1 MRLTMANVSLLGCIA
16 GVVLAL
22 WMTSQGAA
30 GLPAMQVEAK
40 QAQVKATVDEP
51 SDTAFVPYRELVK
64 NFCLDCHSGPAPK
77 GNLDL
82 DALVKEQIQ
91 RHTESWER
99 VVSKLR
105 SRQMPPAGQP
115 RPTEELLEHTMEQ
128 LVNQLDKVAT
138 KNPQPGRTNTF
149 RRLTRFEYQNAIRDL
164 LDLEIDSTTMLPA
177 DESSHGFDNVTLG
190 DLPPTL
196 LTRYVNAAQKIS
208 RLAIGAP
215 RPNPTGYTFRVAA
228 DVTQEKHVPGLPLGT
243 RGGVLVRHTFPQAG
257 EYEVHVHLA
266 RDRNEH
272 IEGLNQPHDMEF
284 LLDRMP
290 VAKFKVVPPKNKS
303 RYFFDDD
310 QLKSRISVTAGP
322 HELGVTFIK
331 NKSSLLETKRQP
343 LNVHFNYHRHP
354 RLTPAVYQ
362 VSITGPYKQPVTKAE
377 SDSKSLNTPSRRRIF
392 SCYPT
397 RAAEEEACAER
408 IIRELTRRAYRRPV
422 DKEDFARPLA
432 FYRQAQA
439 EEGFEAGIEMAISSI
454 LVSPRFLL
462 RVERDPPKV
471 AKGTAYPVSDLE
483 LASRLSFFLWSS
495 IPDEE
500 LLAVAA
506 RGELRKANVLKKQM
520 ERMLADPR
528 SKSLVTNFAGQWL
541 YLRNLDTKTPNARS
555 FPDFDDNL
563 RQALRQETELFFES
577 IIREDRSV
585 LDLLKADYTYLNE
598 RLAKH
603 YGIPHVYG
611 SRFRRVE
618 LSPES
623 HRGGLLRHG
632 SILTVTSYATRT
644 SPVIRGN
651 WILENILA
659 MATPPPPPDVP
670 ALEEKVV
677 GAELSIRE
685 RLARHRSDRACAS
698 CHNIMDPIG
707 FALENYDAV
716 GRWRDYDGGE
726 PVDAAGGLIDGT
738 KVDGISE
745 LEAGILKT
753 PELFV
758 AAMSEKLLTYALG
771 RGVEASD
778 GPAIRQVVRQ
788 AAGDEYRFSAVIWG
802 IIESPAFQQRM
813 SK

>member
-1 MRLTMANVSLLGCIA
+1 MRLTIWSVFLLGCIA
-16 GVVLAL
+16 WACFGLCLPGPGMPAL
-22 WMTSQGAA
+22 T
-30 GLPAMQVEAK
+30 AMQVEGK
-40 QAQVKATVDEP
+40 QAKAKVSDGEP
-51 SDTAFVPYRELVK
+51 SETAATSYRAVVK
-64 NFCLDCHSGPAPK
+64 KFCVDCHSGATPK
-77 GNLDL
+77 GDLDL
-82 DALVKEQIQ
+82 DSLVGQEIKE
-91 RHTESWER
+91 HAATWEQVLR
-99 VVSKLR
+99 KLR

-115 RPTEELLEHTMEQ
+115 RPAGEIVDQAMNQ
-128 LVNQLDKVAT
+128 LVKVLDRGAE

-149 RRLTRFEYQNAIRDL
+149 RRLNRFEYQNAIRDL
-164 LDLEIDSTTMLPA
+164 LDLEIDAKTLLPA

-196 LTRYVNAAQKIS
+196 LTRYISAAQKIS

-215 RPNPTGYTFRVAA
+215 RPNPTGYTFRVAP

-243 RGGVLVRHTFPQAG
+243 RGGVLLHHTFPQAG

-272 IEGLNQPHDMEF
+272 IEGLNRTHEMEF
-284 LLDRMP
+284 LLDRVR
-290 VAKFKVVPPKNKS
+290 VANFKVVPPKNRN
-303 RYFFDDD
+303 RYIFDDD

-322 HELGVTFIK
+322 HDLGITFIK

-362 VSITGPYKQPVTKAE
+362 VSITGPYKRSVAKSQSA
-377 SDSKSLNTPSRRRIF
+377 SKSLNTPSRQRIF

-397 RAAEEEACAER
+397 RAEEEEACAER
-408 IIRELTRRAYRRPV
+408 IISQFARRAYRRPV
-422 DKEDFARPLA
+422 DKGDLARPLA
-432 FYRQAQA
+432 FYREAHA
-439 EEGFEAGIEMAISSI
+439 EDGFEAGIEMAISSI

-462 RVERDPPKV
+462 RVERDPAGI
-471 AKGTAYPVSDLE
+471 AKATAYPVSDLE

-495 IPDEE
+495 IPDDE
-500 LLAVAA
+500 LLALAS
-506 RGELRKANVLKKQM
+506 RGELRKAGVLKKQM

-528 SKSLVTNFAGQWL
+528 SRSLVTNFASQWL
-541 YLRNLDTKTPNARS
+541 YLRNLDSKTPNARI

-563 RQALRQETELFFES
+563 RQAFRQETELFVES
-577 IIREDRSV
+577 VMREDRSV

-598 RLAKH
+598 RLARH

-618 LSPES
+618 VSPES

-659 MATPPPPPDVP
+659 MPTPPPPPNVP
-670 ALEEKVV
+670 VLEEKVV
-677 GAELSIRE
+677 GAEFSIRK
-685 RLARHRSDRACAS
+685 RLAQHRTNPACAS

-716 GRWRDYDGGE
+716 GRWRDYDAGQ

-738 KVDGISE
+738 KVEGISG
-745 LEAGILKT
+745 LEAGILKQ

-758 AAMSEKLLTYALG
+758 AAMTEKLLTYALG
-771 RGVEASD
+771 RGIELDD

-788 AAGDEYRFSAVIWG
+788 AARDEYRFSVVIRG